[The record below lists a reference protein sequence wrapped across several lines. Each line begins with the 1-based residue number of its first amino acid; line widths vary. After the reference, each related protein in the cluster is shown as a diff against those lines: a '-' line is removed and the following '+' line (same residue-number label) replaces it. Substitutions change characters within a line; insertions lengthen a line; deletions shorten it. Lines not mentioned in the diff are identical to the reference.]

1 MTVGIQLLGF
11 VDLIYGIRAKREIIA
26 ATERGKKKTDLVE
39 DLAARDVLLFNVAT
53 LSKTW
58 RETSGISSQI
68 SRIFLNSKEME
79 WRGKNED
86 FSRCLRTS
94 YIKASIHEAK
104 ISVRHDKYYEYYEYA
119 MNKALDRYVI

>member
-68 SRIFLNSKEME
+68 SRIFLNSFRKRNGMAGKK
-79 WRGKNED
+79 RGFFAVFMNE
-86 FSRCLRTS
+86 L
-94 YIKASIHEAK
+94 YKG
-104 ISVRHDKYYEYYEYA
+104 EYTGE
-119 MNKALDRYVI
+119 NIR

>member
-58 RETSGISSQI
+58 RETSGNFFSDFSNIFEFVSEKKWNGGEKT
-68 SRIFLNSKEME
+68 RIF
-79 WRGKNED
+79 RG
-86 FSRCLRTS
+86 
-94 YIKASIHEAK
+94 
-104 ISVRHDKYYEYYEYA
+104 VYE
-119 MNKALDRYVI
+119 RVI

>member
-1 MTVGIQLLGF
+1 MYVTVGIQLLGF

-58 RETSGISSQI
+58 RETSGNFFS
-68 SRIFLNSKEME
+68 
-79 WRGKNED
+79 D
-86 FSRCLRTS
+86 FSNIFEFERNGMVGKKRGFFAVFTNEL
-94 YIKASIHEAK
+94 YKG
-104 ISVRHDKYYEYYEYA
+104 EYTGE
-119 MNKALDRYVI
+119 NIR